1 MTLDLARRVVLFFT
15 RNWKVKLGSI
25 LIASMLFFYVQWTR
39 NVTRVFHIRVERPDI
54 PEDLI
59 LSSRIPSFMDVQF
72 YGPAEEMEFN
82 ASAFRITVFS
92 PAKPIPGKNQYKAIL
107 IPDPPGQIEAKYEK
121 DLEVTLD
128 RSLTRELPVDP
139 ALELT
144 ASSDVGLG
152 YVSTNPPSIKVQGPH
167 SIVAEMDR
175 IPTREMKINE
185 TRDIVQ
191 QKVLISELPEFV
203 SVAPNQELEVQ
214 VRARLLSLTEKEDDK
229 ETVLEDVPVRCI
241 NDLSELNMK
250 VLGNGT
256 VDLRVRSEEPVNK
269 NQFDV
274 RVFCPA
280 FFDPY
285 NRSIKPTFIIHDL
298 PIMATDKLN
307 RPEVEILD
315 VLPARVT
322 LQFERI
328 VPRQRPENEVQQGL
342 QEHLMP

>member
-1 MTLDLARRVVLFFT
+1 MTLDLARRVVMFFT

-25 LIASMLFFYVQWTR
+25 AIASTLFFYVQWTR
-39 NVTRVFHIRVERPDI
+39 NVTRVFHVRVERPDI
-54 PEDLI
+54 PDDLI
-59 LSSRIPSFMDVQF
+59 LASRIPSFMDVTF

-82 ASAFRITVFS
+82 ASAFRITIYS

-107 IPDPPGQIEAKYEK
+107 IPDPPGQIEARY
-121 DLEVTLD
+121 DTNLEINLD

-139 ALELT
+139 ALALA
-144 ASSDVGLG
+144 ASDQVELG
-152 YVSTNPPSIKVQGPH
+152 YVSTTPSTIKVQGPH

-175 IPTREMKINE
+175 IPTREMAIRE
-185 TRDIVQ
+185 ARDIVQ
-191 QKVLISELPEFV
+191 QKVLIADLPEFV
-203 SVAPNQELEVQ
+203 TVAPNQDLEVQ
-214 VRARLLSLTEKEDDK
+214 IRARLLEQAGNEG
-229 ETVLEDVPVRCI
+229 EVQELEEVPVRCL
-241 NDLSELNMK
+241 NQLNELNMK
-250 VLGNGT
+250 VLGKGT
-256 VDLRVRSEEPVNK
+256 VSLRIRSEEPVNK

-298 PIMATDKLN
+298 PLMATDRLN

-315 VLPARVT
+315 VLPPRVT

-328 VPRQRPENEVQQGL
+328 VKRQRPENEVQQGL